1 MPAAMRG
8 AGRGNAK
15 PRAKAPANRGKARAA
30 STAPKPAAK
39 LRAAQG
45 VLPPV
50 YAITAAAA
58 VLTVGLVIT
67 LSTGHRGERLAAGAG
82 AAVAGEGASLGFK
95 LNNIHVQ
102 GASPMAEEAVRA
114 ATGLTA
120 GQPILDV
127 DLEAVRKAVAGVG
140 WVEEVQVVR
149 LLPDTLVVAV
159 KERQTLAVWQN
170 RGRTFVIDAGGRT
183 IPEADAGRFPQLPLI
198 VGEGANETA
207 AQILPAVQSRPR
219 LRERLEALVRVDG
232 RRWDLRLKDGG
243 IVQLP
248 AVDEE
253 SALIQLDQLDQRQR
267 ILELGFERID
277 LREPGLVALRPRETP
292 LPGETPVSAGV

>member
-1 MPAAMRG
+1 MPAAVRG
-8 AGRGNAK
+8 ARQGNAK
-15 PRAKAPANRGKARAA
+15 PRAKAPASRGKARAA

-50 YAITAAAA
+50 VAFGAAGL
-58 VLTVGLVIT
+58 VLVVGLVVA
-67 LSTGHRGERLAAGAG
+67 LSTGHRGERLADGTKSVVAGQTAGAG
-82 AAVAGEGASLGFK
+82 FR
-95 LNNIHVQ
+95 LNKIHVQ
-102 GASPMAEEAVRA
+102 GASPMAQDAILA
-114 ATGLTA
+114 ATGLHA
-120 GQPILDV
+120 GLPILDL
-127 DLEAVRKAVAGVG
+127 DLEAIRAAVARVG
-140 WVEEVQVVR
+140 WVKEVQVVR

-159 KERQTLAVWQN
+159 KERETLAVWQSQ
-170 RGRTFVIDAGGRT
+170 GRTWVIDSTGQR
-183 IPEADAGRFPQLPLI
+183 IPEADPGRFPQLPLI

-219 LRERLEALVRVDG
+219 LRDRLEALVRVDG

-248 AVDEE
+248 AVEEE

-277 LREPGLVALRPRETP
+277 LRDPGLVALRPRTTRA
-292 LPGETPVSAGV
+292 LPGEVSAAGV